1 VGIGGI
7 VNSRR
12 PVVAVRADIVEST
25 IVVDVACTDSKPEV
39 ENEKGLELIIISY
52 P

>member
-1 VGIGGI
+1 MGVGSI

-12 PVVAVRADIVEST
+12 PVVAPRADIVESA
-25 IVVDVACTDSKPEV
+25 IIVDVACTDSKPE
-39 ENEKGLELIIISY
+39 ENERRLELIIIRH